1 MKIRIVAVVAAAAA
15 LSFAAVSSAAAQPL
29 GLASQHKSAGS
40 PQVNGLQLQAAML
53 PPSAFGADFTFTE
66 ALNSGAKPQ
75 STRVKDHV
83 PRMTCSAFEG
93 RVYISGFGNTAG
105 ADVRYSN
112 PNPAPTFPDTIFLGD
127 EYALQFATAA
137 TAATFF
143 NQARAK
149 YAACGYLTA
158 PFDGYTA
165 DTDTLSVAKT
175 TISGDR
181 AFLVS
186 QYITVPLYF
195 SRPFYLLFL
204 YVVAGP
210 DVYGL
215 SDASGI
221 NDEPSPRLMTELI
234 HRIQALYRHH

>member
-1 MKIRIVAVVAAAAA
+1 MKIKIVAVVAAATA
-15 LSFAAVSSAAAQPL
+15 LSFGAVSSAAAQPL
-29 GLASQHKSAGS
+29 GLASQHKSAGP
-40 PQVNGLQLQAAML
+40 PQVSGLQLQAAML
-53 PPSAFGADFTFTE
+53 PPSAFGAAFTFSE
-66 ALNSGAKPQ
+66 ALNSGAKLD

-83 PRMTCSAFEG
+83 PSMTCSGFEG

-105 ADVRYSN
+105 ADVRYTN
-112 PNPAPTFPDTIFLGD
+112 PNPAPAFPDTIFLGD
-127 EYALQFATAA
+127 EYALQFATSAA
-137 TAATFF
+137 AGSFF

-165 DTDTLSVAKT
+165 DTDTQSVTQTA
-175 TISGDR
+175 IGGDR
-181 AFLVS
+181 AFLVI

-195 SRPFYLLFL
+195 SRPFYLVFL
-204 YVVAGP
+204 YVVAGQN
-210 DVYGL
+210 VYGL

-234 HRIQALYRHH
+234 QRIQALYPHH